1 MIRFNDILEKVN
13 PYLTNEDIAD
23 VTKAYAYS
31 AKVHAGQKRYS
42 GEPYMIHPMEV
53 TSILADIRLDKESI
67 ITGLLH
73 DTIEDTLA
81 TKEDISRIFGEE
93 VCVLVDGVTK
103 ISKLRIS
110 STFEKQAEDFRKLIL
125 ATGKDI
131 RVILVKLADRLHN
144 IRTISHLP
152 EEKRRVFAK
161 ETVDL
166 YAPLADRLGIYW
178 IRTELEDKCFEVLK
192 PNEFNEISNMFNSKK
207 DEWELSLIHI

>member
-73 DTIEDTLA
+73 HTIEDTLA
-81 TKEDISRIFGEE
+81 TKEDISRIFDENITIKPKNPLNYQCDSALSNKGGLH
-93 VCVLVDGVTK
+93 VSAMTK
-103 ISKLRIS
+103 LY
-110 STFEKQAEDFRKLIL
+110 LIQ
-125 ATGKDI
+125 I
-131 RVILVKLADRLHN
+131 
-144 IRTISHLP
+144 
-152 EEKRRVFAK
+152 
-161 ETVDL
+161 
-166 YAPLADRLGIYW
+166 
-178 IRTELEDKCFEVLK
+178 
-192 PNEFNEISNMFNSKK
+192 
-207 DEWELSLIHI
+207 